1 MANQYAIGLNTGI
14 GFITHPDREAFEVCG
29 YPADVWVVDGSAA
42 ATAWITRNDLAI
54 STKAAAQALV
64 DAACKGKVLKGP
76 PPFKDQPIV
85 APVLA

>member
-29 YPADVWVVDGSAA
+29 YPADVWVVDSSTA
-42 ATAWITRNDLAI
+42 ATAWIARNDLAV

-64 DAACKGKVLKGP
+64 DAACEGKVDPEG
-76 PPFKDQPIV
+76 QPII

>member
-29 YPADVWVVDGSAA
+29 YPADVWVVDSSAA
-42 ATAWITRNDLAI
+42 ATAWIARNDLAV

-64 DAACKGKVLKGP
+64 NAACEGKVYPESFPNAG
-76 PPFKDQPIV
+76 QPVV